1 MAPTPVFLPGE
12 SHGQRGLAGHS
23 LWARGESAW
32 RGTEHTRPPPE
43 PRSRPP
49 PHPRAV
55 TERGLSAAGSAVAH
69 WLSVLHVGLFI
80 CQLYSPISSHLK
92 FFFTETLGIKQN
104 LLAVCWGGGGQGRA
118 GGRPPRAVLSGLLAQ
133 RSHGNREQQPNTVQQ
148 VGKQRTHSTGWV
160 REGEAA
166 ADGGPERLLIHSLVR
181 TFRQA
186 SQRAR
191 P

>member
-1 MAPTPVFLPGE
+1 MDSGAWRATACGLAENRLGGGLNTHAPLLSLAPAPTPPPGCHRARAE
-12 SHGQRGLAGHS
+12 RCGLSSGPLAVY
-23 LWARGESAW
+23 LT
-32 RGTEHTRPPPE
+32 RGTVYMSTLLPHFVPPK
-43 PRSRPP
+43 
-49 PHPRAV
+49 V
-55 TERGLSAAGSAVAH
+55 
-69 WLSVLHVGLFI
+69 
-80 CQLYSPISSHLK
+80 

-148 VGKQRTHSTGWV
+148 VGKQQTHSTGWV